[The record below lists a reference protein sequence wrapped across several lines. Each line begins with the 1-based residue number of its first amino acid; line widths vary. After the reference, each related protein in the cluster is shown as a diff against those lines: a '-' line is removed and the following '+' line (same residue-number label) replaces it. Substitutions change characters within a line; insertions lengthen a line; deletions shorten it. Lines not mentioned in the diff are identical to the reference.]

1 MRVILGTN
9 CDTSLSGVGW
19 HAVCFMSDFHLC
31 TVKGWVMVFGL
42 GQVVMYLLGFE
53 VACRTQHEV
62 FGWLGRLRDGSQGLW
77 HGFFSVV

>member
-1 MRVILGTN
+1 
-9 CDTSLSGVGW
+9 
-19 HAVCFMSDFHLC
+19 
-31 TVKGWVMVFGL
+31 MVFGL